1 MRVGIV
7 DVGIGNLG
15 SIKNALYNMGKDFVG
30 VSAPSDLLPISHLI
44 LPGVGSFASAMD
56 KLKSMQLIDPIR
68 TFAKQGKPI
77 LGICLGMQILGTR
90 GTEGGSC
97 PGLDL
102 VPGRIELMRPRGVG
116 LRIPH
121 VGWNEVCQKYKHPL
135 LKGVRDK
142 VDFYFV
148 HGYRFYAEHED
159 HILAETEYG
168 EWFPSLIGF
177 RNIVGAQ
184 FHPEKSQSNGIRLLE
199 NFCLWGGEC

>member
-44 LPGVGSFASAMD
+44 LPGVGSFSSAMD
-56 KLKSMQLIDPIR
+56 KLESMQLIDPIR

-102 VPGRIELMRPRGVG
+102 VPGRIELMRPRGVA
-116 LRIPH
+116 LRSMHAKARWI
-121 VGWNEVCQKYKHPL
+121 N
-135 LKGVRDK
+135 
-142 VDFYFV
+142 
-148 HGYRFYAEHED
+148 
-159 HILAETEYG
+159 
-168 EWFPSLIGF
+168 
-177 RNIVGAQ
+177 
-184 FHPEKSQSNGIRLLE
+184 QSMSFEMFADAVKRIS
-199 NFCLWGGEC
+199 